1 MMSLGHEGPTGGTS
15 VGQKLEKTEKGQ
27 ADLTVRVPF
36 SVELYAAPAV
46 RMPSVQQLSRAA
58 AKLNLQLDEEELQQ
72 FRDAMKGT
80 VTSYQRVDQLVEPLP
95 PVKWPR
101 TPGWRPE
108 PEDNPHNAWY
118 WRTEITGASSG
129 KLHGKTVAIKDNVA
143 VAGVPM
149 MCGSRVLEG
158 YVPEYDAT
166 IITRILDAG
175 GVIKG
180 KAVCEDMCKSPSSYT
195 AATGPV
201 ENAHVTGRSS
211 GGSSSGSAA
220 LMSKRNRHDR
230 GSSSSADERSS
241 SSPKCPPPPA
251 KTSRMAT
258 GGSEATVT
266 MNALPSELQSLAK
279 LILEQTKQQQ
289 EAVGDRLSD
298 QIKILDGKV
307 DSLSTELTAVRE
319 RVGSLEAAADWNN
332 TEIERL
338 QRELQQEKRERIK
351 SDLLAERY
359 SRKPD
364 IIVRGLPY
372 RREENCVLLFND
384 FVSGELGLD
393 PVGLVAVHRL
403 SQPTKTRP
411 NPPLLARLIN
421 LHDRDRVLREG
432 RRLRGT
438 GLAVHEHL
446 PPPLQ
451 AARAKLVPDRD
462 AATTKARENSTLA
475 LGEVDLAIG
484 GDQGGSIRIPAAWSG
499 VVGLKPTYGLVP
511 YTGCVSAETT
521 LDHVGPMAR
530 TVEDVAMMLEVLS
543 GYDDGLDPRQAP
555 NISGQNYVSQ
565 LTGDI
570 SGIRVGLL
578 KEGFGLVTSEADVD
592 DLVHEAAHELT
603 SAGATVEEVSVPMHP
618 DGCHLWNTVAIEG
631 TLQTMIKGHG
641 LGVGWKG
648 FYPTSML
655 EALARGFKSRASD
668 TSHTLKLLMLFGEYM
683 RETYGGR
690 YYAKG
695 QNLSRVLTHAYNNA
709 LQKYDVLVLPTVP
722 FKATEIPNQDV
733 SIKEFCQPGSKV
745 VANTCPFNLTGHPA
759 ISINAGFSQGLP
771 VGMMIVGRH
780 FDDATV
786 LKVAHAYEKIRDSRT

>member
-1 MMSLGHEGPTGGTS
+1 METKGRPVVRTRTKQPATKAPKEKMLVCIAYTTAEEYDLEGLETMLVCIAYTTAEEYDLEGLETMLVCIAYTTAEEYDLEGLEIDIRRLDIFRVMKMPQDAFDVIHVRHDPEPRSDGAQVDRQSTQGDIFFFRDGMVVFWNVEDQTMRDVRQMLEQYERNPYNIALVEWENEQMNYS
-15 VGQKLEKTEKGQ
+15 YTENSTLLSNGDIQLSSSAAEMDMILEKYTFSNAMGLSVKLAIWEAWLDDYVDSIMYIPELLREGKRLKMSRPKVMQKIGELF
-27 ADLTVRVPF
+27 ALKYRINLGSDL
-36 SVELYAAPAV
+36 LI
-46 RMPSVQQLSRAA
+46 
-58 AKLNLQLDEEELQQ
+58 
-72 FRDAMKGT
+72 
-80 VTSYQRVDQLVEPLP
+80 
-95 PVKWPR
+95 
-101 TPGWRPE
+101 TP
-108 PEDNPHNAWY
+108 DFY
-118 WRTEITGASSG
+118 WDRE
-129 KLHGKTVAIKDNVA
+129 H
-143 VAGVPM
+143 
-149 MCGSRVLEG
+149 LEG
-158 YVPEYDAT
+158 LYLKTCRFLNIP
-166 IITRILDAG
+166 
-175 GVIKG
+175 
-180 KAVCEDMCKSPSSYT
+180 
-195 AATGPV
+195 
-201 ENAHVTGRSS
+201 GRTK
-211 GGSSSGSAA
+211 
-220 LMSKRNRHDR
+220 MSKRNRHDR

-462 AATTKARENSTLA
+462 AATTKARENSTVVNEKLRHCQELA
-475 LGEVDLAIG
+475 ELMRTHLSERHSLRLEWMIIALIAI
-484 GDQGGSIRIPAAWSG
+484 
-499 VVGLKPTYGLVP
+499 
-511 YTGCVSAETT
+511 
-521 LDHVGPMAR
+521 
-530 TVEDVAMMLEVLS
+530 EVLFEVV
-543 GYDDGLDPRQAP
+543 R
-555 NISGQNYVSQ
+555 IF
-565 LTGDI
+565 T
-570 SGIRVGLL
+570 RT
-578 KEGFGLVTSEADVD
+578 FTEAD
-592 DLVHEAAHELT
+592 
-603 SAGATVEEVSVPMHP
+603 SVK
-618 DGCHLWNTVAIEG
+618 E
-631 TLQTMIKGHG
+631 
-641 LGVGWKG
+641 
-648 FYPTSML
+648 
-655 EALARGFKSRASD
+655 
-668 TSHTLKLLMLFGEYM
+668 
-683 RETYGGR
+683 
-690 YYAKG
+690 
-695 QNLSRVLTHAYNNA
+695 
-709 LQKYDVLVLPTVP
+709 QK
-722 FKATEIPNQDV
+722 
-733 SIKEFCQPGSKV
+733 
-745 VANTCPFNLTGHPA
+745 
-759 ISINAGFSQGLP
+759 
-771 VGMMIVGRH
+771 
-780 FDDATV
+780 
-786 LKVAHAYEKIRDSRT
+786 